1 MMKTKFM
8 KKIVAISLVSVGIL
22 TLVACSSASSDK
34 SSSESVKVGILQYME
49 HESLTAAREGFVA
62 ELEANGY
69 KEGEK
74 LVLDYQNAQGD
85 QANLQTIS
93 EQLID
98 GNDIVLAIA
107 TPAAQS
113 LATVSTET
121 PILFTAVTDPL
132 SADLVESI
140 EKPGGLL
147 TGTSDQAPIDKQ
159 VELLGQAVPDAKTVG
174 ILYTTS
180 ERNSEVQV
188 EQAKELF
195 EKAGYKVVV
204 KGITST
210 NEVQDATTSLMKDV
224 DAIFVPTDNTIA
236 STMTL
241 IGELSVEHQI
251 PVIGGSTD
259 MVDEG
264 GLLTYGLGVHQLLPV
279 PRPDLVVYGTTLIG
293 IILIFMGC
301 DIFSKPTK
309 EMQLLEND
317 ERNIAIT
324 NASLANAYKVTLTLL
339 VLVLFALVFM
349 GYMSKVV
356 FFSIAGVIAIGQI
369 TWVITARYLD
379 KNTS

>member
-1 MMKTKFM
+1 MYYKLV
-8 KKIVAISLVSVGIL
+8 KKLATISVASMGLL
-22 TLVACSSASSDK
+22 TLAACSSSSEQASSDV
-34 SSSESVKVGILQYME
+34 VKVGVLQYME

-107 TPAAQS
+107 TPSAQS
-113 LATVSTET
+113 LATVSNKT
-121 PILFTAVTDPL
+121 PIVFTAVTDPL
-132 SADLVESI
+132 SAGLVESI

-188 EQAKELF
+188 EQAKELL

-204 KGITST
+204 KGITSS

-224 DAIFVPTDNTIA
+224 DALFIPTDNTVA
-236 STMTL
+236 STMTM
-241 IGELSVEHQI
+241 IGELSVEHKV

-264 GLLTYGLGVHQLLPV
+264 GLLTYGTNYEALGRQTAKMAIKIIEGANVSETAVEYPETVSLHVNEEMAQKL
-279 PRPDLVVYGTTLIG
+279 G
-293 IILIFMGC
+293 I
-301 DIFSKPTK
+301 DTSK
-309 EMQLLEND
+309 
-317 ERNIAIT
+317 
-324 NASLANAYKVTLTLL
+324 LAV
-339 VLVLFALVFM
+339 
-349 GYMSKVV
+349 SE
-356 FFSIAGVIAIGQI
+356 
-369 TWVITARYLD
+369 
-379 KNTS
+379 

>member
-1 MMKTKFM
+1 MYYRLV
-8 KKIVAISLVSVGIL
+8 KKLATISVASMGLL
-22 TLVACSSASSDK
+22 TLAACSSSSEQASSDV
-34 SSSESVKVGILQYME
+34 VKVGVLQYME

-107 TPAAQS
+107 TPSAQS

-121 PILFTAVTDPL
+121 PIVFTAVTDPL

-188 EQAKELF
+188 EQAKELL

-204 KGITST
+204 KGITSS

-224 DAIFVPTDNTIA
+224 DALFIPTDNTVA
-236 STMTL
+236 STMAM
-241 IGELSVEHQI
+241 IGELSVEHKV

-264 GLLTYGLGVHQLLPV
+264 GLLTYGTNYEALGRQTAKMAINIIEGANVSETAVEYPETVSLHVNEEMAQKL
-279 PRPDLVVYGTTLIG
+279 G
-293 IILIFMGC
+293 I
-301 DIFSKPTK
+301 DTSK
-309 EMQLLEND
+309 
-317 ERNIAIT
+317 
-324 NASLANAYKVTLTLL
+324 LAV
-339 VLVLFALVFM
+339 
-349 GYMSKVV
+349 SE
-356 FFSIAGVIAIGQI
+356 
-369 TWVITARYLD
+369 
-379 KNTS
+379 

>member
-1 MMKTKFM
+1 MYYKLV
-8 KKIVAISLVSVGIL
+8 KKLATISVASMGLL
-22 TLVACSSASSDK
+22 TLAACSSSSEQASSDV
-34 SSSESVKVGILQYME
+34 VKVGVLQYME
-49 HESLTAAREGFVA
+49 HESLTAVREGFVA

-107 TPAAQS
+107 TPSAQS

-121 PILFTAVTDPL
+121 PIVFTAVTDPL

-188 EQAKELF
+188 EQAKELL

-204 KGITST
+204 KGITSS

-224 DAIFVPTDNTIA
+224 DALFIPTDNTVA
-236 STMTL
+236 STMTM
-241 IGELSVEHQI
+241 IGELSVEHKV

-264 GLLTYGLGVHQLLPV
+264 GLLTYGTNYEALGRQTAKMAIKIIEGANVSETAVEYPETVSLHVNEEMAQKL
-279 PRPDLVVYGTTLIG
+279 G
-293 IILIFMGC
+293 I
-301 DIFSKPTK
+301 DTSK
-309 EMQLLEND
+309 
-317 ERNIAIT
+317 
-324 NASLANAYKVTLTLL
+324 LAV
-339 VLVLFALVFM
+339 
-349 GYMSKVV
+349 SE
-356 FFSIAGVIAIGQI
+356 
-369 TWVITARYLD
+369 
-379 KNTS
+379 

>member
-1 MMKTKFM
+1 MYNKLV
-8 KKIVAISLVSVGIL
+8 KKLATVSLASISAL
-22 TLVACSSASSDK
+22 TLAACSSSSDQA
-34 SSSESVKVGILQYME
+34 STETVKVGVLQYME

-93 EQLID
+93 EQLIG

-107 TPAAQS
+107 TPSAQS

-121 PILFTAVTDPL
+121 PIVFTAVTDPL

-188 EQAKELF
+188 EQAKELL

-224 DAIFVPTDNTIA
+224 DALFIPTDNTVA
-236 STMTL
+236 STMTM
-241 IGELSVEHQI
+241 IGELSVEHKV

-264 GLLTYGLGVHQLLPV
+264 GLLTYGTNYEALGRQTAKMTIKIIEGADVSETAVEYPETVSLHVNEEMAQKL
-279 PRPDLVVYGTTLIG
+279 G
-293 IILIFMGC
+293 I
-301 DIFSKPTK
+301 DT
-309 EMQLLEND
+309 
-317 ERNIAIT
+317 
-324 NASLANAYKVTLTLL
+324 ANLSV
-339 VLVLFALVFM
+339 
-349 GYMSKVV
+349 SE
-356 FFSIAGVIAIGQI
+356 
-369 TWVITARYLD
+369 
-379 KNTS
+379 

>member
-1 MMKTKFM
+1 MYY
-8 KKIVAISLVSVGIL
+8 KIVKKLATISVASMGLL
-22 TLVACSSASSDK
+22 TLAACSSSSEQASSDV
-34 SSSESVKVGILQYME
+34 VKVGVLQYME

-107 TPAAQS
+107 TPSAQS

-121 PILFTAVTDPL
+121 PIVFTAVTDPL

-188 EQAKELF
+188 EQAKELL

-204 KGITST
+204 KGITSS

-224 DAIFVPTDNTIA
+224 DALFIPTDNTVA
-236 STMTL
+236 STMTM
-241 IGELSVEHQI
+241 IGELSVEHKV

-264 GLLTYGLGVHQLLPV
+264 GLLTYGTNYEALGRQTAKMAIKIIEGAKVSETAVEYPETVSLHVNEEMAQKL
-279 PRPDLVVYGTTLIG
+279 G
-293 IILIFMGC
+293 I
-301 DIFSKPTK
+301 DTSK
-309 EMQLLEND
+309 
-317 ERNIAIT
+317 
-324 NASLANAYKVTLTLL
+324 LAV
-339 VLVLFALVFM
+339 
-349 GYMSKVV
+349 SE
-356 FFSIAGVIAIGQI
+356 
-369 TWVITARYLD
+369 
-379 KNTS
+379 

>member
-1 MMKTKFM
+1 MYHKLV
-8 KKIVAISLVSVGIL
+8 KKLATISLASVTAL
-22 TLVACSSASSDK
+22 TLAACSSSSDQA
-34 SSSESVKVGILQYME
+34 STETVKVGILQYME

-69 KEGEK
+69 KEGDK

-98 GNDIVLAIA
+98 GNDLILAIA
-107 TPAAQS
+107 TPSAQS

-121 PILFTAVTDPL
+121 PVLFTAVTDPL

-140 EKPGGLL
+140 ETPGGLL

-188 EQAKELF
+188 EQAKELL

-210 NEVQDATTSLMKDV
+210 NEVQDATTSLMQDV
-224 DAIFVPTDNTIA
+224 DAVFVPTDNTVA
-236 STMTL
+236 STMTM
-241 IGELSVEHQI
+241 IGELSVEHKV

-264 GLLTYGLGVHQLLPV
+264 GLLTYGTNYEALGRQTAKMAIKIIEGAKVSETAVEYPETVSLHVNEEMAKKL
-279 PRPDLVVYGTTLIG
+279 G
-293 IILIFMGC
+293 I
-301 DIFSKPTK
+301 DTAK
-309 EMQLLEND
+309 
-317 ERNIAIT
+317 
-324 NASLANAYKVTLTLL
+324 LT
-339 VLVLFALVFM
+339 V
-349 GYMSKVV
+349 SE
-356 FFSIAGVIAIGQI
+356 
-369 TWVITARYLD
+369 
-379 KNTS
+379 

>member
-1 MMKTKFM
+1 MYYKLV
-8 KKIVAISLVSVGIL
+8 KKLATISVASMGLL
-22 TLVACSSASSDK
+22 TLAACSSSSEQASSDV
-34 SSSESVKVGILQYME
+34 VKVGVLQYME

-74 LVLDYQNAQGD
+74 VVLDYQNAQGD

-107 TPAAQS
+107 TPSAQS

-121 PILFTAVTDPL
+121 PIVFTAVTDPL

-188 EQAKELF
+188 EQAKELL

-204 KGITST
+204 KGITSS

-224 DAIFVPTDNTIA
+224 DALFIPTDNTVA
-236 STMTL
+236 STMAM
-241 IGELSVEHQI
+241 IGELSVEHKV

-264 GLLTYGLGVHQLLPV
+264 GLLTYGTNYEALGRQTAKMAIKIIEGANVSETAVEYPETVSLHVNEEMAQKL
-279 PRPDLVVYGTTLIG
+279 G
-293 IILIFMGC
+293 I
-301 DIFSKPTK
+301 DTSK
-309 EMQLLEND
+309 
-317 ERNIAIT
+317 
-324 NASLANAYKVTLTLL
+324 LAV
-339 VLVLFALVFM
+339 
-349 GYMSKVV
+349 SE
-356 FFSIAGVIAIGQI
+356 
-369 TWVITARYLD
+369 
-379 KNTS
+379 

>member
-1 MMKTKFM
+1 MYYKLV
-8 KKIVAISLVSVGIL
+8 KKLATISVASMGLL
-22 TLVACSSASSDK
+22 TLAACSSSSEQASSDV
-34 SSSESVKVGILQYME
+34 VKVGVLQYME

-69 KEGEK
+69 KEDEK

-107 TPAAQS
+107 TPSAQS

-121 PILFTAVTDPL
+121 PIVFTAVTDPL

-188 EQAKELF
+188 EQARELL

-224 DAIFVPTDNTIA
+224 DALFIPTDNTVA
-236 STMTL
+236 STMTM
-241 IGELSVEHQI
+241 IGELSVEHKV

-264 GLLTYGLGVHQLLPV
+264 GLLTYGTNYEALGRQTAKMAIKIIEGANVSETAVEYPETVSLHVNEEMAQKL
-279 PRPDLVVYGTTLIG
+279 G
-293 IILIFMGC
+293 I
-301 DIFSKPTK
+301 DTSK
-309 EMQLLEND
+309 
-317 ERNIAIT
+317 
-324 NASLANAYKVTLTLL
+324 LAV
-339 VLVLFALVFM
+339 
-349 GYMSKVV
+349 SE
-356 FFSIAGVIAIGQI
+356 
-369 TWVITARYLD
+369 
-379 KNTS
+379 

>member
-1 MMKTKFM
+1 MYYKLV
-8 KKIVAISLVSVGIL
+8 KKLATISVASMGLL
-22 TLVACSSASSDK
+22 TLVACSSSSEQASSDV
-34 SSSESVKVGILQYME
+34 VKVGVLQYME

-93 EQLID
+93 EQLV
-98 GNDIVLAIA
+98 GENDLVLAIA
-107 TPAAQS
+107 TPSAQS

-121 PILFTAVTDPL
+121 PIVFTAVTDPL
-132 SADLVESI
+132 SADLVETI

-188 EQAKELF
+188 EQAKELL

-204 KGITST
+204 KGITSS

-224 DAIFVPTDNTIA
+224 DALFIPTDNTVA
-236 STMTL
+236 STMTM
-241 IGELSVEHQI
+241 IGELSVEHKV

-264 GLLTYGLGVHQLLPV
+264 GLLTYGTNYEALGRQTAKMAIKIIEGANVSETAVEYPETVSLHVNEEMAQKL
-279 PRPDLVVYGTTLIG
+279 G
-293 IILIFMGC
+293 I
-301 DIFSKPTK
+301 DTSK
-309 EMQLLEND
+309 
-317 ERNIAIT
+317 
-324 NASLANAYKVTLTLL
+324 LAV
-339 VLVLFALVFM
+339 
-349 GYMSKVV
+349 SE
-356 FFSIAGVIAIGQI
+356 
-369 TWVITARYLD
+369 
-379 KNTS
+379 

>member
-1 MMKTKFM
+1 MYYKLV
-8 KKIVAISLVSVGIL
+8 KKLATISVASMGLL
-22 TLVACSSASSDK
+22 TLAACSSSSEQASSDV
-34 SSSESVKVGILQYME
+34 VKVGVLQYME

-69 KEGEK
+69 KEDEK

-107 TPAAQS
+107 TPSAQS

-121 PILFTAVTDPL
+121 PIVFTAVTDPL

-188 EQAKELF
+188 EQAKELL

-204 KGITST
+204 KGITSS

-224 DAIFVPTDNTIA
+224 DALFIPTDNTVA
-236 STMTL
+236 STMTM
-241 IGELSVEHQI
+241 IGELSVEHKV

-264 GLLTYGLGVHQLLPV
+264 GLLTYGTNYEALGRQTAKMAIKIIEGANVSETAVEYPETVSLHVNEEMAQKL
-279 PRPDLVVYGTTLIG
+279 G
-293 IILIFMGC
+293 I
-301 DIFSKPTK
+301 DTSK
-309 EMQLLEND
+309 
-317 ERNIAIT
+317 
-324 NASLANAYKVTLTLL
+324 LAV
-339 VLVLFALVFM
+339 
-349 GYMSKVV
+349 SE
-356 FFSIAGVIAIGQI
+356 
-369 TWVITARYLD
+369 
-379 KNTS
+379 

>member
-1 MMKTKFM
+1 MYYKLV
-8 KKIVAISLVSVGIL
+8 KKLATISVASMGLL
-22 TLVACSSASSDK
+22 TLAACSSSSEQASSDV
-34 SSSESVKVGILQYME
+34 VKVGVLQYME

-107 TPAAQS
+107 TPSAQS

-121 PILFTAVTDPL
+121 PIVFTAVTDPL

-147 TGTSDQAPIDKQ
+147 TGTSDQAPIEKQ
-159 VELLGQAVPDAKTVG
+159 VELLAQAVPDAKTVG

-188 EQAKELF
+188 EQAKELL

-204 KGITST
+204 KGITSS

-224 DAIFVPTDNTIA
+224 DALFIPTDNTVA
-236 STMTL
+236 STMTM
-241 IGELSVEHQI
+241 IGELSVEHKV

-264 GLLTYGLGVHQLLPV
+264 GLLTYGTNYEALGRQTAKMAIKIIEGANVSETAVEYPETVSLHVNEEMAQKL
-279 PRPDLVVYGTTLIG
+279 G
-293 IILIFMGC
+293 I
-301 DIFSKPTK
+301 DTSK
-309 EMQLLEND
+309 
-317 ERNIAIT
+317 
-324 NASLANAYKVTLTLL
+324 LAV
-339 VLVLFALVFM
+339 
-349 GYMSKVV
+349 SE
-356 FFSIAGVIAIGQI
+356 
-369 TWVITARYLD
+369 
-379 KNTS
+379 

>member
-1 MMKTKFM
+1 MYHKLV
-8 KKIVAISLVSVGIL
+8 KKLATISLASVTAL
-22 TLVACSSASSDK
+22 TLAACSSSSDQA
-34 SSSESVKVGILQYME
+34 STETVKVGVLQYME

-93 EQLID
+93 EQLIG

-107 TPAAQS
+107 TPSAQS

-121 PILFTAVTDPL
+121 PIVFTAVTDPL

-188 EQAKELF
+188 EQAKELL

-204 KGITST
+204 KGITSS
-210 NEVQDATTSLMKDV
+210 NEVQDAATSLMKDV
-224 DAIFVPTDNTIA
+224 DALFIPTDNTVA
-236 STMTL
+236 STMTM
-241 IGELSVEHQI
+241 IGELSVEHKV

-264 GLLTYGLGVHQLLPV
+264 GLLTYGTNYEALGRQTAKMAIKIIEGANVSETAVEYPETVSLHVNEEMAQKL
-279 PRPDLVVYGTTLIG
+279 G
-293 IILIFMGC
+293 I
-301 DIFSKPTK
+301 DTSK
-309 EMQLLEND
+309 
-317 ERNIAIT
+317 
-324 NASLANAYKVTLTLL
+324 LAV
-339 VLVLFALVFM
+339 
-349 GYMSKVV
+349 SE
-356 FFSIAGVIAIGQI
+356 
-369 TWVITARYLD
+369 
-379 KNTS
+379 

>member
-1 MMKTKFM
+1 MYYKLV
-8 KKIVAISLVSVGIL
+8 KKLATISVASMGLL
-22 TLVACSSASSDK
+22 TLAACSS
-34 SSSESVKVGILQYME
+34 SSEQASPDVVKVGVLQYME
-49 HESLTAAREGFVA
+49 HESLTAAREGFAA

-107 TPAAQS
+107 TPSAQS

-121 PILFTAVTDPL
+121 PIVFTAVTDPL

-147 TGTSDQAPIDKQ
+147 TGISDQAPIDKQ

-188 EQAKELF
+188 EQAKELL

-224 DAIFVPTDNTIA
+224 DALFIPTDNTVA
-236 STMTL
+236 STMTM
-241 IGELSVEHQI
+241 IGELSVEHKV

-264 GLLTYGLGVHQLLPV
+264 GLLTYGTNYEALGRQTAKMAIKIIEGANVSETAVEYPETVSLHVNEEMAQKL
-279 PRPDLVVYGTTLIG
+279 G
-293 IILIFMGC
+293 I
-301 DIFSKPTK
+301 DTSK
-309 EMQLLEND
+309 
-317 ERNIAIT
+317 
-324 NASLANAYKVTLTLL
+324 LAV
-339 VLVLFALVFM
+339 
-349 GYMSKVV
+349 SE
-356 FFSIAGVIAIGQI
+356 
-369 TWVITARYLD
+369 
-379 KNTS
+379 

>member
-1 MMKTKFM
+1 MYYKLV
-8 KKIVAISLVSVGIL
+8 KKLATISVASMGLL
-22 TLVACSSASSDK
+22 TLAACSSSSEQASSDV
-34 SSSESVKVGILQYME
+34 VKVGVLQYME

-69 KEGEK
+69 KAGEK

-107 TPAAQS
+107 TPSAQS

-121 PILFTAVTDPL
+121 PIVFTAVTDPL

-188 EQAKELF
+188 EQAKELL

-204 KGITST
+204 KGITSS

-224 DAIFVPTDNTIA
+224 DALFIPTDNTVA
-236 STMTL
+236 STMTM
-241 IGELSVEHQI
+241 IGELSLEHKV

-264 GLLTYGLGVHQLLPV
+264 GLLTYGTNYEALGRQTAKMAIKIIEGANVSETAVEYPETVSLHVNEEMAQKL
-279 PRPDLVVYGTTLIG
+279 G
-293 IILIFMGC
+293 I
-301 DIFSKPTK
+301 DTSK
-309 EMQLLEND
+309 
-317 ERNIAIT
+317 
-324 NASLANAYKVTLTLL
+324 LAV
-339 VLVLFALVFM
+339 
-349 GYMSKVV
+349 SE
-356 FFSIAGVIAIGQI
+356 
-369 TWVITARYLD
+369 
-379 KNTS
+379 

>member
-1 MMKTKFM
+1 MYYKLV
-8 KKIVAISLVSVGIL
+8 KKLATISVASMGLL
-22 TLVACSSASSDK
+22 TLAACSLSSEQASSDV
-34 SSSESVKVGILQYME
+34 VKVGVLQYME

-107 TPAAQS
+107 TPSAQS

-121 PILFTAVTDPL
+121 PIVFTAVTDPL

-188 EQAKELF
+188 EQAKELL

-224 DAIFVPTDNTIA
+224 DALFIPTDNTVA
-236 STMTL
+236 STMTM
-241 IGELSVEHQI
+241 IGELSVEHKV

-264 GLLTYGLGVHQLLPV
+264 GLLTYGTNYEALGRQTAKMAIKIIEGANVSETAVEYPETVSLHVNEEMAQKL
-279 PRPDLVVYGTTLIG
+279 G
-293 IILIFMGC
+293 I
-301 DIFSKPTK
+301 DTSK
-309 EMQLLEND
+309 
-317 ERNIAIT
+317 
-324 NASLANAYKVTLTLL
+324 LAV
-339 VLVLFALVFM
+339 
-349 GYMSKVV
+349 SE
-356 FFSIAGVIAIGQI
+356 
-369 TWVITARYLD
+369 
-379 KNTS
+379 

>member
-1 MMKTKFM
+1 MYYKLV
-8 KKIVAISLVSVGIL
+8 KKLATISVASMGLL
-22 TLVACSSASSDK
+22 TLAACSSSSEQASSDV
-34 SSSESVKVGILQYME
+34 VKVGVLQYME

-107 TPAAQS
+107 TPSAQS

-121 PILFTAVTDPL
+121 PIVFTAVTDPL
-132 SADLVESI
+132 SADLVESS

-188 EQAKELF
+188 EQAKELL

-204 KGITST
+204 KGITSS

-224 DAIFVPTDNTIA
+224 DALFIPTDNTVA
-236 STMTL
+236 STMTM
-241 IGELSVEHQI
+241 IGELSVEHKV

-264 GLLTYGLGVHQLLPV
+264 GLLTYGTNYEALGRQTAKMAIKIIEGANVSETAVEYPETVSLHVNEEMAKKL
-279 PRPDLVVYGTTLIG
+279 G
-293 IILIFMGC
+293 I
-301 DIFSKPTK
+301 DTSK
-309 EMQLLEND
+309 
-317 ERNIAIT
+317 
-324 NASLANAYKVTLTLL
+324 LAV
-339 VLVLFALVFM
+339 
-349 GYMSKVV
+349 SE
-356 FFSIAGVIAIGQI
+356 
-369 TWVITARYLD
+369 
-379 KNTS
+379 

>member
-1 MMKTKFM
+1 MYYKLV
-8 KKIVAISLVSVGIL
+8 KKLATISVASMGLL
-22 TLVACSSASSDK
+22 TLAACSSSSEQASSDV
-34 SSSESVKVGILQYME
+34 VKVGVLQYME

-107 TPAAQS
+107 TPSAQS

-121 PILFTAVTDPL
+121 PIVFTAVTDPL

-188 EQAKELF
+188 EQAKELL

-204 KGITST
+204 KGITSS

-224 DAIFVPTDNTIA
+224 DALFIPTDNTVA
-236 STMTL
+236 STMTM
-241 IGELSVEHQI
+241 IGELSVEHKV

-264 GLLTYGLGVHQLLPV
+264 GLLTYGTNYEALGRQTAKMAIKIIEGANVSET
-279 PRPDLVVYGTTLIG
+279 VVEYPETVSLHVNEEMAQKLG
-293 IILIFMGC
+293 I
-301 DIFSKPTK
+301 DTSK
-309 EMQLLEND
+309 
-317 ERNIAIT
+317 
-324 NASLANAYKVTLTLL
+324 LAV
-339 VLVLFALVFM
+339 
-349 GYMSKVV
+349 SE
-356 FFSIAGVIAIGQI
+356 
-369 TWVITARYLD
+369 
-379 KNTS
+379 

>member
-1 MMKTKFM
+1 MYYKLV
-8 KKIVAISLVSVGIL
+8 KKLATISVASMGLL
-22 TLVACSSASSDK
+22 TLAACSSSSEQASSDV
-34 SSSESVKVGILQYME
+34 VKVGVLQYME

-85 QANLQTIS
+85 QASLQTIS

-107 TPAAQS
+107 TPSAQS
-113 LATVSTET
+113 LATVSNET
-121 PILFTAVTDPL
+121 PIVFTAVTDPL
-132 SADLVESI
+132 SAGLVESI

-188 EQAKELF
+188 EQAKELL

-204 KGITST
+204 KGITSS

-224 DAIFVPTDNTIA
+224 DALFIPTDNTVA
-236 STMTL
+236 STMTM
-241 IGELSVEHQI
+241 IGELSVEHKV

-264 GLLTYGLGVHQLLPV
+264 GLLTYGTNYEALGRQTAKMAIKIIEGANVSETAVEYPETVSLHVNEEMAQKL
-279 PRPDLVVYGTTLIG
+279 G
-293 IILIFMGC
+293 I
-301 DIFSKPTK
+301 DTSK
-309 EMQLLEND
+309 
-317 ERNIAIT
+317 
-324 NASLANAYKVTLTLL
+324 LAV
-339 VLVLFALVFM
+339 
-349 GYMSKVV
+349 SE
-356 FFSIAGVIAIGQI
+356 
-369 TWVITARYLD
+369 
-379 KNTS
+379 

>member
-1 MMKTKFM
+1 MYYKLV
-8 KKIVAISLVSVGIL
+8 KKLATISVASMGLL
-22 TLVACSSASSDK
+22 TLAACSSSSEQASSDV
-34 SSSESVKVGILQYME
+34 VKVGVLQYME

-107 TPAAQS
+107 TPSAQS

-121 PILFTAVTDPL
+121 PIVFTAVTDPL

-147 TGTSDQAPIDKQ
+147 TGTSDQAPIDQQ

-188 EQAKELF
+188 EQAKELL

-204 KGITST
+204 KGITSS

-224 DAIFVPTDNTIA
+224 DALFIPTDNTVA
-236 STMTL
+236 STMTM
-241 IGELSVEHQI
+241 IGELSVEHKV

-264 GLLTYGLGVHQLLPV
+264 GLLTYGTNYEALGRQTAKMAIKIIEGANVSETAVEYPETVSLHVNEEMAQKL
-279 PRPDLVVYGTTLIG
+279 G
-293 IILIFMGC
+293 I
-301 DIFSKPTK
+301 DTSK
-309 EMQLLEND
+309 
-317 ERNIAIT
+317 
-324 NASLANAYKVTLTLL
+324 LAV
-339 VLVLFALVFM
+339 
-349 GYMSKVV
+349 SE
-356 FFSIAGVIAIGQI
+356 
-369 TWVITARYLD
+369 
-379 KNTS
+379 

>member
-1 MMKTKFM
+1 MYYKLV
-8 KKIVAISLVSVGIL
+8 KKLATISVASMGLL
-22 TLVACSSASSDK
+22 TLAACSSSSEQASSDV
-34 SSSESVKVGILQYME
+34 VKVGVLQYME

-69 KEGEK
+69 KEGDK
-74 LVLDYQNAQGD
+74 LILDYQNAQGD

-107 TPAAQS
+107 TPSAQS

-121 PILFTAVTDPL
+121 PIVFTAVTDPL

-188 EQAKELF
+188 EQAKELL

-204 KGITST
+204 KGITSS

-224 DAIFVPTDNTIA
+224 DALFIPTDNTVA
-236 STMTL
+236 STMTM
-241 IGELSVEHQI
+241 IGELSVEHKV

-264 GLLTYGLGVHQLLPV
+264 GLLTYGTNYEALGRQTAKMAIKIIEGANVSETAVEYPETVSLHVNEEMAQKL
-279 PRPDLVVYGTTLIG
+279 G
-293 IILIFMGC
+293 I
-301 DIFSKPTK
+301 DTSK
-309 EMQLLEND
+309 
-317 ERNIAIT
+317 
-324 NASLANAYKVTLTLL
+324 LAV
-339 VLVLFALVFM
+339 
-349 GYMSKVV
+349 SE
-356 FFSIAGVIAIGQI
+356 
-369 TWVITARYLD
+369 
-379 KNTS
+379 

>member
-1 MMKTKFM
+1 MYHKLV
-8 KKIVAISLVSVGIL
+8 KKLATISLASISAL
-22 TLVACSSASSDK
+22 TLAACSSSSDQA
-34 SSSESVKVGILQYME
+34 STETVKVGVLQYME

-93 EQLID
+93 EQLIG

-107 TPAAQS
+107 TPSAQS

-121 PILFTAVTDPL
+121 PIVFTAVTDPL

-188 EQAKELF
+188 EQAKDLL

-224 DAIFVPTDNTIA
+224 DALFIPTDNTVA
-236 STMTL
+236 STMTM
-241 IGELSVEHQI
+241 IGELSVEHKV

-264 GLLTYGLGVHQLLPV
+264 GLLTYGTNYEALGRQTAKMAIKIIEGADVSETAVEYPETVSLHVNEEMAQKL
-279 PRPDLVVYGTTLIG
+279 G
-293 IILIFMGC
+293 I
-301 DIFSKPTK
+301 DT
-309 EMQLLEND
+309 
-317 ERNIAIT
+317 
-324 NASLANAYKVTLTLL
+324 ANLSV
-339 VLVLFALVFM
+339 
-349 GYMSKVV
+349 SE
-356 FFSIAGVIAIGQI
+356 
-369 TWVITARYLD
+369 
-379 KNTS
+379 

>member
-1 MMKTKFM
+1 MYYKLV
-8 KKIVAISLVSVGIL
+8 KKLATISVASMGLL
-22 TLVACSSASSDK
+22 TLAACSSSSEQASSDV
-34 SSSESVKVGILQYME
+34 VKVGVLQYME

-85 QANLQTIS
+85 QAILQTIS
-93 EQLID
+93 EKLID

-107 TPAAQS
+107 TPSAQS
-113 LATVSTET
+113 LATVSAET
-121 PILFTAVTDPL
+121 PIVFTAVTDPL

-188 EQAKELF
+188 EQAKELL

-204 KGITST
+204 KGITSS

-224 DAIFVPTDNTIA
+224 DALFIPTDNTVA
-236 STMTL
+236 STMTM
-241 IGELSVEHQI
+241 IGELSVEHKV

-264 GLLTYGLGVHQLLPV
+264 GLLTYGTNYVALGRQTAKMAIKIIEGANVSETAVEYPETVSLHVNEEMAQKL
-279 PRPDLVVYGTTLIG
+279 G
-293 IILIFMGC
+293 I
-301 DIFSKPTK
+301 DTSK
-309 EMQLLEND
+309 
-317 ERNIAIT
+317 
-324 NASLANAYKVTLTLL
+324 LAV
-339 VLVLFALVFM
+339 
-349 GYMSKVV
+349 SE
-356 FFSIAGVIAIGQI
+356 
-369 TWVITARYLD
+369 
-379 KNTS
+379 

>member
-8 KKIVAISLVSVGIL
+8 KKIAAISLVSVGIL
-22 TLVACSSASSDK
+22 TLVACSSSSSDK
-34 SSSESVKVGILQYME
+34 SSSETVKVGILQYME

-188 EQAKELF
+188 EQAKQLF

-210 NEVQDATTSLMKDV
+210 NEV
-224 DAIFVPTDNTIA
+224 
-236 STMTL
+236 
-241 IGELSVEHQI
+241 
-251 PVIGGSTD
+251 
-259 MVDEG
+259 
-264 GLLTYGLGVHQLLPV
+264 
-279 PRPDLVVYGTTLIG
+279 
-293 IILIFMGC
+293 
-301 DIFSKPTK
+301 
-309 EMQLLEND
+309 
-317 ERNIAIT
+317 
-324 NASLANAYKVTLTLL
+324 
-339 VLVLFALVFM
+339 
-349 GYMSKVV
+349 
-356 FFSIAGVIAIGQI
+356 
-369 TWVITARYLD
+369 
-379 KNTS
+379 

>member
-1 MMKTKFM
+1 MKLV
-8 KKIVAISLVSVGIL
+8 KKLTSV
-22 TLVACSSASSDK
+22 TLVGAGLLALAACSSGLEEK
-34 SSSESVKVGILQYME
+34 STEGAVKVGVLQYME

-62 ELEANGY
+62 ELADNGY
-69 KEGEK
+69 KEGDK

-98 GNDIVLAIA
+98 SNDLVLAIA

-121 PILFTAVTDPL
+121 PILFTAVTDPI
-132 SADLVESI
+132 SADLVESL

-188 EQAKELF
+188 EQAEKLLKE
-195 EKAGYKVVV
+195 AGYKVVL
-204 KGITST
+204 KGITSS

-224 DAIFVPTDNTIA
+224 DAVFVPTDNTVA
-236 STMTL
+236 ATMSM
-241 IGELSVEHQI
+241 IGELSAEHKV

-259 MVDEG
+259 MVDQG
-264 GLLTYGLGVHQLLPV
+264 GLLTYGTNYEALGRQ
-279 PRPDLVVYGTTLIG
+279 TAKMAIK
-293 IILIFMGC
+293 IIEG
-301 DIFSKPTK
+301 
-309 EMQLLEND
+309 E
-317 ERNIAIT
+317 
-324 NASLANAYKVTLTLL
+324 KVTEVPVEYPEAVNLHVNEEMAQKLGIDT
-339 VLVLFALVFM
+339 
-349 GYMSKVV
+349 SKLSV
-356 FFSIAGVIAIGQI
+356 SE
-369 TWVITARYLD
+369 
-379 KNTS
+379 

>member
-1 MMKTKFM
+1 MYYKLV
-8 KKIVAISLVSVGIL
+8 KKLATISVASMGLL
-22 TLVACSSASSDK
+22 TLAACSSSSEQASSDV
-34 SSSESVKVGILQYME
+34 VKVGVLQYME

-107 TPAAQS
+107 TPSAQS

-121 PILFTAVTDPL
+121 PIVFTAVTDPL
-132 SADLVESI
+132 SANLVESI

-174 ILYTTS
+174 ILYTTG

-188 EQAKELF
+188 EQAKELL

-224 DAIFVPTDNTIA
+224 DALFIPTDNTVA
-236 STMTL
+236 STMTM
-241 IGELSVEHQI
+241 IGELSVEHKV

-264 GLLTYGLGVHQLLPV
+264 GLLTYGTNYEALGRQTAKMAIKIIEGANVSETAVEYPETVSLHVNEEMAQKL
-279 PRPDLVVYGTTLIG
+279 G
-293 IILIFMGC
+293 I
-301 DIFSKPTK
+301 DTSK
-309 EMQLLEND
+309 
-317 ERNIAIT
+317 
-324 NASLANAYKVTLTLL
+324 LAV
-339 VLVLFALVFM
+339 
-349 GYMSKVV
+349 SE
-356 FFSIAGVIAIGQI
+356 
-369 TWVITARYLD
+369 
-379 KNTS
+379 

>member
-1 MMKTKFM
+1 MYYKLV
-8 KKIVAISLVSVGIL
+8 KKLATISVASMGLL
-22 TLVACSSASSDK
+22 TLVACSSSSEQASSDV
-34 SSSESVKVGILQYME
+34 VKVGVLQYME

-107 TPAAQS
+107 TPSAQS

-121 PILFTAVTDPL
+121 PIVFTAVTDPL

-188 EQAKELF
+188 EQAKELL

-204 KGITST
+204 KGITSS

-224 DAIFVPTDNTIA
+224 DAVFVPTDNTVA
-236 STMTL
+236 STMTM
-241 IGELSVEHQI
+241 IGELSVEHKV

-264 GLLTYGLGVHQLLPV
+264 GLLTYGTNYEALGRQTAKMAIKIIEGANVSETAVEYPETVSLHVNEEMAQKL
-279 PRPDLVVYGTTLIG
+279 G
-293 IILIFMGC
+293 I
-301 DIFSKPTK
+301 DTSK
-309 EMQLLEND
+309 
-317 ERNIAIT
+317 
-324 NASLANAYKVTLTLL
+324 LAV
-339 VLVLFALVFM
+339 
-349 GYMSKVV
+349 SE
-356 FFSIAGVIAIGQI
+356 
-369 TWVITARYLD
+369 
-379 KNTS
+379 

>member
-1 MMKTKFM
+1 MYNKLV
-8 KKIVAISLVSVGIL
+8 KKLATVSLASISAL
-22 TLVACSSASSDK
+22 TLAACSSSSDQA
-34 SSSESVKVGILQYME
+34 STETVKVGVLQYME

-93 EQLID
+93 EQLIG

-107 TPAAQS
+107 TPSAQS

-121 PILFTAVTDPL
+121 PIVFTAVTDPL

-188 EQAKELF
+188 EQAKELL

-204 KGITST
+204 KGIAST

-224 DAIFVPTDNTIA
+224 DALFIPTDNTVA
-236 STMTL
+236 STMTM
-241 IGELSVEHQI
+241 IGELSVEHKV

-264 GLLTYGLGVHQLLPV
+264 GLLTYGTNYEALGRQTAKMAIEIIEGADVSETAVEYPETVSLHVNEEMAQKL
-279 PRPDLVVYGTTLIG
+279 G
-293 IILIFMGC
+293 I
-301 DIFSKPTK
+301 DT
-309 EMQLLEND
+309 
-317 ERNIAIT
+317 
-324 NASLANAYKVTLTLL
+324 ANLSV
-339 VLVLFALVFM
+339 
-349 GYMSKVV
+349 SE
-356 FFSIAGVIAIGQI
+356 
-369 TWVITARYLD
+369 
-379 KNTS
+379 

>member
-1 MMKTKFM
+1 MYYKLV
-8 KKIVAISLVSVGIL
+8 KKLATISVASMGLL
-22 TLVACSSASSDK
+22 TLAACSSSSEQASSDV
-34 SSSESVKVGILQYME
+34 VKVGVLQYME

-107 TPAAQS
+107 TPSAQS
-113 LATVSTET
+113 LATVSNET
-121 PILFTAVTDPL
+121 PIVFTAVTDPL
-132 SADLVESI
+132 SAGLVESI

-188 EQAKELF
+188 EQAKELL

-204 KGITST
+204 KGITSS
-210 NEVQDATTSLMKDV
+210 NEVQDATTSMMKDV
-224 DAIFVPTDNTIA
+224 DALFIPTDNTVA
-236 STMTL
+236 STMTM
-241 IGELSVEHQI
+241 IGELSVEHKV

-264 GLLTYGLGVHQLLPV
+264 GLLTYGTNYEALGRQTAKMAIKIIEGANVSETAVEYPETVSLHVNEEMAQKL
-279 PRPDLVVYGTTLIG
+279 G
-293 IILIFMGC
+293 I
-301 DIFSKPTK
+301 DTSK
-309 EMQLLEND
+309 
-317 ERNIAIT
+317 
-324 NASLANAYKVTLTLL
+324 LAV
-339 VLVLFALVFM
+339 
-349 GYMSKVV
+349 SE
-356 FFSIAGVIAIGQI
+356 
-369 TWVITARYLD
+369 
-379 KNTS
+379 

>member
-1 MMKTKFM
+1 MYYRLV
-8 KKIVAISLVSVGIL
+8 KKLATISVASMGLL
-22 TLVACSSASSDK
+22 TLAACSSSSEQASSDV
-34 SSSESVKVGILQYME
+34 VKVGVLQYME

-107 TPAAQS
+107 TPSAQS

-121 PILFTAVTDPL
+121 PIVFTAVTDPL

-188 EQAKELF
+188 EQAKELL

-204 KGITST
+204 KGITSS

-224 DAIFVPTDNTIA
+224 DALFIPTDNTVA
-236 STMTL
+236 STMTM
-241 IGELSVEHQI
+241 IGELSVEHKV

-264 GLLTYGLGVHQLLPV
+264 GLLTYGTNYEALGRQTAKMAIKIIEGANVSETAVEYPETVSLHVNEEMAQKL
-279 PRPDLVVYGTTLIG
+279 G
-293 IILIFMGC
+293 I
-301 DIFSKPTK
+301 
-309 EMQLLEND
+309 
-317 ERNIAIT
+317 
-324 NASLANAYKVTLTLL
+324 
-339 VLVLFALVFM
+339 
-349 GYMSKVV
+349 
-356 FFSIAGVIAIGQI
+356 
-369 TWVITARYLD
+369 
-379 KNTS
+379 NTSKLAVSE

>member
-1 MMKTKFM
+1 MYYKLV
-8 KKIVAISLVSVGIL
+8 KKLATISVASMGLL
-22 TLVACSSASSDK
+22 TLAACSSSSEQASSDV
-34 SSSESVKVGILQYME
+34 VKVGVLQYME

-107 TPAAQS
+107 TPSAQS

-121 PILFTAVTDPL
+121 PIVFTAVTDPL

-188 EQAKELF
+188 EQAKELL

-204 KGITST
+204 KGITSS

-224 DAIFVPTDNTIA
+224 DALFIPTDNTVA
-236 STMTL
+236 STMTM
-241 IGELSVEHQI
+241 IGELSVEHKV

-259 MVDEG
+259 TVDEG
-264 GLLTYGLGVHQLLPV
+264 GLLTYGTNYEALGRQTAKMAIKIIEGANVSETAVEYPETVSLHVNEEMAQKL
-279 PRPDLVVYGTTLIG
+279 G
-293 IILIFMGC
+293 I
-301 DIFSKPTK
+301 DTSK
-309 EMQLLEND
+309 
-317 ERNIAIT
+317 
-324 NASLANAYKVTLTLL
+324 LAV
-339 VLVLFALVFM
+339 
-349 GYMSKVV
+349 SE
-356 FFSIAGVIAIGQI
+356 
-369 TWVITARYLD
+369 
-379 KNTS
+379 

>member
-1 MMKTKFM
+1 MYYKLV
-8 KKIVAISLVSVGIL
+8 KKLATISVASMGLL
-22 TLVACSSASSDK
+22 TLAACSSSSEQASSDV
-34 SSSESVKVGILQYME
+34 VKVGVLQYME

-107 TPAAQS
+107 TPSAQS

-121 PILFTAVTDPL
+121 PIVFTAVTDPL

-188 EQAKELF
+188 EQAKELL

-210 NEVQDATTSLMKDV
+210 NEVQDATTGLMKDV
-224 DAIFVPTDNTIA
+224 DALFIPTDNTVA
-236 STMTL
+236 STMTM
-241 IGELSVEHQI
+241 IGELSVEHKV

-264 GLLTYGLGVHQLLPV
+264 GLLTYGTNYEALGRQTAKMAIKIIEGANVSETAVEYPETVSLHVNEEMAQKL
-279 PRPDLVVYGTTLIG
+279 G
-293 IILIFMGC
+293 I
-301 DIFSKPTK
+301 DTSK
-309 EMQLLEND
+309 
-317 ERNIAIT
+317 
-324 NASLANAYKVTLTLL
+324 LAV
-339 VLVLFALVFM
+339 
-349 GYMSKVV
+349 SE
-356 FFSIAGVIAIGQI
+356 
-369 TWVITARYLD
+369 
-379 KNTS
+379 

>member
-1 MMKTKFM
+1 MKLV
-8 KKIVAISLVSVGIL
+8 KKLTSV
-22 TLVACSSASSDK
+22 TLVGAGLLALAACSSGLEEK
-34 SSSESVKVGILQYME
+34 STEGAVKVGVLQYME

-62 ELEANGY
+62 ELADNGY
-69 KEGEK
+69 KEGDK

-98 GNDIVLAIA
+98 GNDLVLAIA

-121 PILFTAVTDPL
+121 PILFTAVTDPI
-132 SADLVESI
+132 SADLVESL

-188 EQAKELF
+188 EQAEKLLKE
-195 EKAGYKVVV
+195 AGYKVVL
-204 KGITST
+204 KGITSS

-224 DAIFVPTDNTIA
+224 DAVFVPTDNTVA
-236 STMTL
+236 ATMSM
-241 IGELSVEHQI
+241 IGELSAEHKV

-259 MVDEG
+259 MVDQG
-264 GLLTYGLGVHQLLPV
+264 GLLTYGTNYEALGRQ
-279 PRPDLVVYGTTLIG
+279 TAKMAIK
-293 IILIFMGC
+293 IIEG
-301 DIFSKPTK
+301 
-309 EMQLLEND
+309 E
-317 ERNIAIT
+317 
-324 NASLANAYKVTLTLL
+324 KVTEVPVEYPEAVNLHVNEEMAQKL
-339 VLVLFALVFM
+339 
-349 GYMSKVV
+349 G
-356 FFSIAGVIAIGQI
+356 I
-369 TWVITARYLD
+369 
-379 KNTS
+379 NTSKLSVSE